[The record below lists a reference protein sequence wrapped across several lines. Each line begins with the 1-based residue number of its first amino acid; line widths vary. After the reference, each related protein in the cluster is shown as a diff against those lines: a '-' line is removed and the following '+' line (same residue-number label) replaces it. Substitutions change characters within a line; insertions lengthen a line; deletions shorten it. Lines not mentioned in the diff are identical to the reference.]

1 MKNPYIKTSF
11 GMYLNYFMLGMINII
26 IASNM
31 SNLSENYS
39 QPVERISLLVSA
51 IGIGKLVALFFAG
64 RLSDKLGRKPIIITG
79 SFLYLLFLI
88 GIPLLSSYPVAFVL
102 AITAGIA
109 NSLLDSGTYPAL
121 IESFPKKSSS
131 ATVLIKAMMSIGATL
146 LPFILAFLLAH
157 DLSWG
162 WSFYSLGILFLISG
176 IYLIFMPFPA
186 IETNEKN
193 EEASEDL
200 NNRFKEKPKFW
211 GEGLA
216 IILIGFTSTALFVVW
231 QTWLP
236 ELGTHFI
243 GLDANVAVQLL
254 SYFSIGALVSVLL
267 LAVILDKFV
276 KPITIMIIYPAVAF
290 ISMLMLFFVQ
300 SYPVVVVCTFILG
313 LSTSGIFQ
321 LAISVMT
328 QFFVAN
334 KGTTTSYV
342 NIAGSAAFILVPII
356 TSSLVGGIGIS
367 MTLVFDMV
375 IALVGILL
383 AVFVLFRGKKVL
395 N

>member
-1 MKNPYIKTSF
+1 MKNPYIKTSL

-88 GIPLLSSYPVAFVL
+88 GIPLLSSYPVAFAL

-186 IETNEKN
+186 FKTKEKN
-193 EEASEDL
+193 EKASEDL

-216 IILIGFTSTALFVVW
+216 IILSGFTSTALFVVW

-243 GLDANVAVQLL
+243 GLNANVAVQLL

-290 ISMLMLFFVQ
+290 VSMLMLFFVQ

-342 NIAGSAAFILVPII
+342 NIAGSIAFILVPII

-375 IALVGILL
+375 IALLSILF
-383 AVFVLFRGKKVL
+383 AVFVLIRGKKVL

>member
-31 SNLSENYS
+31 GNLSESYN

-88 GIPLLSSYPVAFVL
+88 GIPLLSSYPVAFAL

-121 IESFPKKSSS
+121 IESFPKQSSS
-131 ATVLIKAMMSIGATL
+131 ATVLVKAMVSIGATL
-146 LPFILAFLLAH
+146 LPVILAFLASH

-162 WSFYSLGILFLISG
+162 WSFYLLAVLFLISG
-176 IYLIFMPFPA
+176 MYLIFMPFPA
-186 IETNEKN
+186 VHTNDKNEKTS
-193 EEASEDL
+193 EAQD
-200 NNRFKEKPKFW
+200 NRFKEKPKFW

-236 ELGTHFI
+236 ELGTGFMD
-243 GLDANVAVQLL
+243 LSENVAVQLL

-267 LAVILDKFV
+267 LAVVLDKFI

-290 ISMLMLFFVQ
+290 VSMLMLFFVH
-300 SYPVVVVCTFILG
+300 SYPVVIISTFILG

-328 QFFVAN
+328 DFFVEN

-342 NIAGSAAFILVPII
+342 NIAGSVAFILVPII

-375 IALVGILL
+375 IAVLSILL
-383 AVFVLFRGKKVL
+383 AVFVLYRGKKVL